1 LANLGR
7 SSKEEK
13 NIWAIFFG
21 EKFRLKLEPNKLKK
35 MIMSLV
41 SKKIAHFSVKNGS
54 KSQKILII
62 TLTSEE
68 QKYCLFIWRCGLH
81 T

>member
-1 LANLGR
+1 
-7 SSKEEK
+7 
-13 NIWAIFFG
+13 
-21 EKFRLKLEPNKLKK
+21 